1 MYKYDST
8 NKGVTMKKKT
18 TFILFILIM
27 IGSFLLLGQA
37 ADIKIDRPTFRAAV
51 TQEWSEPVNVSMS
64 GSPSYDPKVAVDG
77 EGNVHVIWVEEDGG
91 QRVFYNT
98 NLSGQW
104 GTPQNVTKNEVRI
117 GEGPWPEIE
126 VDNNGVPCVLYS
138 AVTEGNYEAVL
149 NRYINGAWTGHW
161 NVAKT
166 SNGGSAYPCI
176 VIDRNTNDYYV
187 FWQDDANRA
196 FEEQTYWEIWMRYLR
211 GGSGSWIG
219 GGILPDRQH
228 RAYTPQAAIDSQGGI
243 YVVYANRALGN
254 LTRVFFTQNKEPKD
268 WNKWTDSIDISGS
281 TGLSFAYPQMACD
294 NAGNVYVVWM
304 DNREG
309 NIEVYFRKRV
319 KNKWSSIINLSNSA
333 GPSEDP
339 TVAVNKETGDIYVA
353 WEESQ
358 KIFFRE
364 FKEGKWLDPVNLTE
378 YSSSSAHPHLYV
390 DQGGSIHLV
399 FTDNRTGV
407 WNIFY
412 RYRLGKPLREP
423 SPPVNLSL
431 STSLDEAT
439 STKNNQLTWEA
450 NEENIGLD
458 IQNYRIYRQE
468 ESGGSFQLIATV
480 DGETFTYHD
489 QGLPTSMKYR
499 YAVSAIDKWEQE
511 SGLSVAVGE
520 ERIFAPL
527 SPSLETYVNRVLF
540 YREKIIRFSWHH
552 NPLNDPLNLSHYN
565 IYRKEASAGDSA
577 FELIATVDAGNFTYS
592 DRGLSFN
599 QKYAYAVTVV
609 DAEGNESPRSP
620 TVKED

>member
-1 MYKYDST
+1 
-8 NKGVTMKKKT
+8 MKKKT
-18 TFILFILIM
+18 TFILFLLIM
-27 IGSFLLLGQA
+27 IGGFLLLGQA

-91 QRVFYNT
+91 ERVFYNT

-138 AVTEGNYEAVL
+138 AVTGGNYEAVL

-196 FEEQTYWEIWMRYLR
+196 FEEQTYWEIWMRYLK

-243 YVVYANRALGN
+243 YVIYANRALGN

-281 TGLSFAYPQMACD
+281 TGLSFAYPQVACD

-364 FKEGKWLDPVNLTE
+364 FKDGKWLDPVNLTE

-423 SPPVNLSL
+423 SPPANLSL

-450 NEENIGLD
+450 NEENTGLD

-489 QGLPTSMKYR
+489 QGLPTNMKYK

-527 SPSLETYVNRVLF
+527 SPSLETYINRVLF
-540 YREKIIRFSWHH
+540 YREKIIRFSWRH

-577 FELIATVDAGNFTYS
+577 FELIATVDAGNLNYS

>member
-1 MYKYDST
+1 
-8 NKGVTMKKKT
+8 MKKKNT
-18 TFILFILIM
+18 IIIIFSFFM
-27 IGSFLLLGQA
+27 IGALLLVSQA
-37 ADIKIDRPTFRAAV
+37 ADVKIDRPGFKAAASE
-51 TQEWSEPVNVSMS
+51 EWSEPVNVSMS
-64 GSPSYDPKVAVDG
+64 GSPSYDAKVAVDQ

-91 QRVFYNT
+91 QRVFYNA
-98 NLSGQW
+98 NLSGEW
-104 GTPQNVTKNEVRI
+104 GTPQNITKGEVRI

-126 VDNNGVPCVLYS
+126 VDNNGVPCILYS

-161 NVAKT
+161 NVSKT

-187 FWQDDANRA
+187 LWQDDANRA

-228 RAYTPQAAIDSQGGI
+228 RAYTPQAAIDAKGGI
-243 YVVYANRALGN
+243 YVIYANRALGN

-281 TGLSFAYPQMACD
+281 TGLSFAYPQIACD
-294 NAGNVYVVWM
+294 SEGNVYVVWM

-319 KNKWSSIINLSNSA
+319 KNKWSAIINLSNSA

-353 WEESQ
+353 WSEGQ
-358 KIFFRE
+358 KIYFRE
-364 FKEGKWLDPVNLTE
+364 FKDGQWLDAVNLTA

-399 FTDNRTGV
+399 FTDNRTGA

-423 SPPVNLSL
+423 VPPVNLTL

-439 STKNNQLTWEA
+439 STKNNLLGWEA
-450 NEENIGLD
+450 NEENAGLD

-468 ESGGSFQLIATV
+468 ETGGSFELIATV
-480 DGETFTYHD
+480 DGATFSYHD
-489 QGLPTSMKYR
+489 QGLPTNMKYR
-499 YAVSAIDKWEQE
+499 YAVSAIDKWDQE
-511 SGLSVAVGE
+511 SSLSEPVAE

-527 SPSLETYVNRVLF
+527 SPSLETFVNRVLF
-540 YREKIIRFSWHH
+540 YREKIIKFSWQH

-565 IYRKEASAGDSA
+565 IYRKKASAVDSA
-577 FELIATVDAGNFTYS
+577 FKLISTVDAGTFSYT
-592 DRGLSFN
+592 DRGLSFD
-599 QKYAYAVTVV
+599 QKYAYAVSVV
-609 DAEGNESPRSP
+609 DAEGNESPRSL
-620 TVKED
+620 TAKED